1 MKVMWMGNII
11 LPAIAEKESLPPVY
25 IVGWLVGLSRR
36 LTQLPDA
43 ALTYVFDAPKALTGE
58 VDGYR
63 YYGLVNPH
71 APTQRCGEAYTRQLE
86 EILRKE
92 QPDVIHLWGTE
103 NQHTLAMVDA
113 AEHLGMRERIVI
125 SIQGLLSIYAEHYRA
140 YLPEHVCHGHTLK
153 DCVKGN
159 IVRQEAIY
167 RRVGQYEQE
176 ALRRVQH
183 VIGRTDWDAACM
195 AELAPQAAYH
205 FNNETLRDEFYT
217 GEWSLDS
224 CEPHSIFCSQAHVP
238 PQGAASAIAG
248 AGDCPQALS
257 RCQALCGAQGLWT
270 HSAACAQ
277 CL

>member
-36 LTQLPDA
+36 LTQLPDV

-63 YYGLVNPH
+63 YYGLVNPTR
-71 APTQRCGEAYTRQLE
+71 PTQRCGEAYTRQLE

-113 AEHLGMRERIVI
+113 AEHMGMRERIVI

-140 YLPEHVCHGHTLK
+140 YLPEHVCHGRGGK
-153 DCVKGN
+153 QD
-159 IVRQEAIY
+159 Y
-167 RRVGQYEQE
+167 RTKF
-176 ALRRVQH
+176 RRFILHAVERHLQ
-183 VIGRTDWDAACM
+183 R
-195 AELAPQAAYH
+195 L
-205 FNNETLRDEFYT
+205 
-217 GEWSLDS
+217 
-224 CEPHSIFCSQAHVP
+224 
-238 PQGAASAIAG
+238 
-248 AGDCPQALS
+248 
-257 RCQALCGAQGLWT
+257 
-270 HSAACAQ
+270 
-277 CL
+277 